1 MHHAHNHS
9 NTHPLRVVSPSL
21 QDQSTPLHLA
31 ADTGH
36 TAVVELLLQRG
47 ANSEAVDKVRT
58 CRVDGGGMGE
68 ECEWGGWEGCILD
81 EMSW

>member
-1 MHHAHNHS
+1 M
-9 NTHPLRVVSPSL
+9 SPSL
-21 QDQSTPLHLA
+21 QFQYTPLHCA
-31 ADTGH
+31 AKNGH

-68 ECEWGGWEGCILD
+68 ECEGGGVRGEGCILD

>member
-1 MHHAHNHS
+1 M
-9 NTHPLRVVSPSL
+9 SPSL

-31 ADTGH
+31 ADWGH

-58 CRVDGGGMGE
+58 CRVDGGGVGE
-68 ECEWGGWEGCILD
+68 ECQGGGGCILD